1 MVLITSAAP
10 TGRLRLALLAL
21 SLAVLPMALAGCQS
35 DKDELALA
43 SYVAPTD
50 PADQLY
56 NEGLANLNAGRLK
69 EAAAKFDAIDKE
81 HPYSEYSRKAEVMG
95 AFTKYRMGNYDDAI
109 TMAQRYMELYPST
122 DDAAYAQYIIG
133 LSYFRQIRDV
143 TQDQKESRQTIE
155 AMTKVVDNYPDSP
168 YVEDAKTKIR
178 FARDQLA
185 GKEMQVGRYYLERR
199 DYLAAIKRFRSVVEN
214 YSNTNQ
220 IEEALARLTEAYYA
234 MGIASEAQTAAAVLG
249 RNYPDSKW
257 YKDSYALLQSGGLSP
272 SENKGSWIS
281 KAVHAVTGG

>member
-1 MVLITSAAP
+1 MSAFTNYRQARYP
-10 TGRLRLALLAL
+10 EAIN
-21 SLAVLPMALAGCQS
+21 AGQR
-35 DKDELALA
+35 
-43 SYVAPTD
+43 YV
-50 PADQLY
+50 QLY
-56 NEGLANLNAGRLK
+56 
-69 EAAAKFDAIDKE
+69 
-81 HPYSEYSRKAEVMG
+81 PTSE
-95 AFTKYRMGNYDDAI
+95 
-109 TMAQRYMELYPST
+109 
-122 DDAAYAQYIIG
+122 DAAYAQYLVG

-143 TQDQKESRQTIE
+143 TQDQKQSRQTID
-155 AMTKVVDNYPDSP
+155 AMNTLIQNYPASP

-272 SENKGSWIS
+272 SENRGSWIS
-281 KAVHAVTGG
+281 KAFRTVVGG

>member
-10 TGRLRLALLAL
+10 TGRLRLALLAF
-21 SLAVLPMALAGCQS
+21 SLAALPMVLGGCQN
-35 DKDELALA
+35 DKDKLALA
-43 SYVAPTD
+43 NFVAPTD

-143 TQDQKESRQTIE
+143 TQDQKESRQTID
-155 AMTKVVDNYPDSP
+155 AMTKVVNNYPDSP

>member
-1 MVLITSAAP
+1 MNKV
-10 TGRLRLALLAL
+10 
-21 SLAVLPMALAGCQS
+21 
-35 DKDELALA
+35 
-43 SYVAPTD
+43 
-50 PADQLY
+50 
-56 NEGLANLNAGRLK
+56 
-69 EAAAKFDAIDKE
+69 
-81 HPYSEYSRKAEVMG
+81 
-95 AFTKYRMGNYDDAI
+95 
-109 TMAQRYMELYPST
+109 
-122 DDAAYAQYIIG
+122 
-133 LSYFRQIRDV
+133 
-143 TQDQKESRQTIE
+143 IE
-155 AMTKVVDNYPDSP
+155 TYPDSP

-199 DYLAAIKRFRSVVEN
+199 DYLAAIKRFRAVVEN

-272 SENKGSWIS
+272 SENKSSWIS
-281 KAVHAVTGG
+281 KAFHTVIGG